1 MKKYN
6 IKTGALIVF
15 VSFLCSCSDDFITN
29 SPIMGENEDTFYK
42 NDVQMFAGLMAAY
55 DVLQWTEGSN
65 HFIPFSEIRSDNAR
79 SGGGGQGD
87 YQEYQEM
94 EDFTNGDD
102 NSLSINLWKNAYS
115 GIYRSNLII
124 NNEYDSEEA
133 KIYKAEAKFLR
144 AWFHF
149 DLLRTFGPCFIS
161 LETEFPLD
169 HKFYRNT
176 REEINIQIE
185 KDLSEAIPL
194 LEKSHPADMVG
205 RITKGAA
212 QALLAKAYIYW
223 ADWVNDDKTIFD
235 KAIPLLEEVKG
246 EYTLTNRYD
255 LLFAPHNENNS
266 ESIFEVQHSVKQG
279 TGSWADI
286 GKVAEGNFWC
296 QFSGPRGLSKHPEVD
311 GGWGLLVPRK
321 AFYDYFLEEDSI
333 RRDAA
338 FWTVEDLDGV
348 VSGETVSEWDIAQY
362 GGTSGDFEGYAQR
375 KYTTWN
381 NTVYPDMTGNPAL
394 NRPGN
399 ERIIRL
405 GEVYLLLAE
414 CHLRGT
420 ARNEAEAKKLINELR
435 VAHVGAGDASK
446 CMTVD
451 EMMSTYPDRFSNP
464 LEVLWYERRC
474 ELACEGDRW
483 FDLVRTGRA
492 PQVMSDLFSGAWNNK
507 HFYIPI
513 SQVETG
519 ASGGTLTTYPEEP
532 IATPVSY

>member
-1 MKKYN
+1 MKKNYIN
-6 IKTGALIVF
+6 IVTSIF
-15 VSFLCSCSDDFITN
+15 VASLLFSCSDDFITN
-29 SPIMGENEDTFYK
+29 SPINGENEDTFYK
-42 NDVQMFAGLMAAY
+42 DDVQMFAGLMAAY

-87 YQEYQEM
+87 YMEYQQM
-94 EDFTNGDD
+94 EAFTNADD
-102 NSLSINLWKNAYS
+102 NALSMNLWKNAYA

-124 NNEYDSEEA
+124 NNEYESDEA
-133 KIYKAEAKFLR
+133 TIYKAEAKFLR
-144 AWFHF
+144 AWYHF
-149 DLLRTFGPCFIS
+149 DLLRTFGPCYIG
-161 LETEFPLD
+161 LETAYPMD
-169 HKFYRNT
+169 YKFVRNT
-176 REEINIQIE
+176 REEVNLQIE
-185 KDLSEAIPL
+185 NDLEEAIPIL
-194 LEKSHPADMVG
+194 LESHSDDMIG

-212 QALLAKAYIYW
+212 QALLAKVYIYW
-223 ADWVNDDKTIFD
+223 ADWANDNQTIFD

-246 EYTLTNRYD
+246 KYTLSNRYD

-279 TGSWADI
+279 TGSWTDVGI
-286 GKVAEGNFWC
+286 VAEGNYWC

-311 GGWGLLVPRK
+311 GGWGLLVPRQ

-333 RRDAA
+333 RRDAS
-338 FWTVEDLDGV
+338 FWIFEDLDGIV
-348 VSGETVSEWDIAQY
+348 AGTDTSTWNVAEY
-362 GGTSGDFEGYAQR
+362 GGSAGDFEGYAQR

-381 NTVYPDMTGNPAL
+381 NTTYPDMVGNISL

-414 CHLRGT
+414 CYLRGT
-420 ARNEAEAKKLINELR
+420 AINEGMAKDLMNELR
-435 VAHVGAGDASK
+435 VAHVGGGDASK

-451 EMMSTYPDRFSNP
+451 EMITAEADFNNV
-464 LEVLWYERRC
+464 LDVLWYERRC
-474 ELACEGDRW
+474 ELAGEGDRW

-492 PQVMSDLFSGAWNNK
+492 KGVINALYPGAWNDQHN
-507 HFYIPI
+507 YIPI

-519 ASGGTLTTYPEEP
+519 ASGGSLTAYPEEP
-532 IATPVSY
+532 APTPPVY